1 MVALN
6 YYGEYC
12 AHCDGYGWDGCFTYK
27 PMIINGWDEY
37 ASGCISDYHS
47 HRMLNFFILHYII
60 KSLSLPFSP
69 HVVILTS
76 NIMNT
81 VLLAVAVFFFFRI
94 SIKEGWKKKTEI
106 IMFSF
111 LFFNFHVLKFMGYC
125 PIMTDMPAFT
135 LCVALVYYSISKN
148 KAAIVVTGLI
158 SVVVFPILSLMAFLM
173 ICLPDKPLKDFDN
186 KEYTG
191 EGNKLNRILNAV
203 MRCIM
208 TIWLPVAFV
217 AYIFFRLY
225 IRGVGDYKS
234 IFIVR
239 YPESILISATAMLA
253 YVIFYWFA
261 TKPLQ
266 VDFSAMLKPFKERR
280 RLLTSLI
287 AIAVFAI
294 IYTLPTAYCYKGKFS
309 LVNEFAQGLL
319 DERLKVSA
327 AVTDLGF
334 ICWSKATT
342 ANASIDG
349 RFSYTG
355 IDFDNSSKAQTESN
369 FDTTMTAPSGAYT
382 TRLNCGLNFG
392 VEYNILDNHIA
403 FGVLSHTQFCQTM
416 SYTELTAS
424 VNFRAGNCFTAT
436 VSHTF
441 LNHNRLGIFGFALNV
456 HPAGFNLFLGADYI
470 DCSFAKYKSAA
481 VPKFAKSMNFYFG
494 MGFNLGKA
502 KYMKSMQPKRRA
514 AAQEGNL

>member
-1 MVALN
+1 M
-6 YYGEYC
+6 
-12 AHCDGYGWDGCFTYK
+12 K
-27 PMIINGWDEY
+27 
-37 ASGCISDYHS
+37 
-47 HRMLNFFILHYII
+47 RYII
-60 KSLSLPFSP
+60 
-69 HVVILTS
+69 I
-76 NIMNT
+76 
-81 VLLAVAVFFFFRI
+81 LAVALASALGASAQMKTAYFMEGSYFRTDMNPALAPTRGYI
-94 SIKEGWKKKTEI
+94 ALPAMSGIGVSLNSNFLSVDNMLYKREGRTVTFLHGSVGANEFLRKMPQTGKFHTNETVNILGAGWHSKRMFWNFGINLRTQAEGALDKDLFRALKTLGNGRYDVSSSSVGVLGYAEIYLGAAIPIKEFATFGFRVKGLVGLAQASVEMSQMYADVTDETVRAEI
-106 IMFSF
+106 AGKVRG
-111 LFFNFHVLKFMGYC
+111 N
-125 PIMTDMPAFT
+125 
-135 LCVALVYYSISKN
+135 
-148 KAAIVVTGLI
+148 AILI
-158 SVVVFPILSLMAFLM
+158 
-173 ICLPDKPLKDFDN
+173 DN
-186 KEYTG
+186 KYVPGTKLDAG
-191 EGNKLNRILNAV
+191 TLFDTNAGNMFKRLKSGGVAV
-203 MRCIM
+203 D
-208 TIWLPVAFV
+208 LGAE
-217 AYIFFRLY
+217 
-225 IRGVGDYKS
+225 
-234 IFIVR
+234 VR
-239 YPESILISATAMLA
+239 
-253 YVIFYWFA
+253 
-261 TKPLQ
+261 
-266 VDFSAMLKPFKERR
+266 
-280 RLLTSLI
+280 
-287 AIAVFAI
+287 
-294 IYTLPTAYCYKGKFS
+294 
-309 LVNEFAQGLL
+309 LL

-334 ICWSKATT
+334 ISWSGKTT

>member
-1 MVALN
+1 MKNFHRIILVAIIAVMVALN

-309 LVNEFAQGLL
+309 LVNEFAQICQFP
-319 DERLKVSA
+319 A
-327 AVTDLGF
+327 TDILIFLETPFLYLGLGF
-334 ICWSKATT
+334 IFLMIKWKSVCREVMARGTGAYAILILAVVFLADIETRKTIYFYIFLLPMLATT
-342 ANASIDG
+342 IEKWNM
-349 RFSYTG
+349 
-355 IDFDNSSKAQTESN
+355 SKAQTVSLVAIQLFLSFFWFRINVAGIKEAFATYDNEVYMQMPAQRYYMFQGPWQSHEMYLTFMFIGLFFYFTLRYMHGKESN
-369 FDTTMTAPSGAYT
+369 
-382 TRLNCGLNFG
+382 
-392 VEYNILDNHIA
+392 I
-403 FGVLSHTQFCQTM
+403 
-416 SYTELTAS
+416 
-424 VNFRAGNCFTAT
+424 
-436 VSHTF
+436 
-441 LNHNRLGIFGFALNV
+441 
-456 HPAGFNLFLGADYI
+456 
-470 DCSFAKYKSAA
+470 
-481 VPKFAKSMNFYFG
+481 PKAESNK
-494 MGFNLGKA
+494 
-502 KYMKSMQPKRRA
+502 P
-514 AAQEGNL
+514 